1 MRNIMKIISVINYKG
16 GVGKT
21 TLTSNLAA
29 ELAYRGKKVLMIDL
43 DPQAS
48 LTFSF
53 LKPDEWQTNV
63 AAEKTIRNW
72 FVKRHR
78 AETFLDLIVEPGEAK
93 PFIETNGGVLH
104 LLSSHLDLINVDLE
118 LATGLAGSNL
128 QQAKHNFIATHSRLT
143 EGIRMIPEGMYDI
156 VLIDCP
162 PNFNIVTKN
171 AIVASEKI
179 LIPAKPDYL
188 STLGIHYLTTNLNK
202 LVKEFNEYCDV
213 DDDANDLPEKI
224 NPQIMGVVFTMVQ
237 YYGGAPISS
246 LRPYISQIAN
256 QGIPVFAH
264 QVRENKTAYADAGQY
279 GVPVVLNKKGNRPN
293 IVSEIEQLVSEI
305 ESKW

>member
-1 MRNIMKIISVINYKG
+1 MKIISVINYKG

-29 ELAYRGKKVLMIDL
+29 ELAYRGKRVLMIDL

-63 AAEKTIRNW
+63 AADKTIRNW
-72 FVKRHR
+72 FIKRHR
-78 AETFLDLIVEPGEAK
+78 AENFLDLIVEPGEAK
-93 PFIETNGGVLH
+93 PLIEKNGGVLH

-213 DDDANDLPEKI
+213 DDDATDLPEKI

-246 LRPYISQIAN
+246 LRPYINQIAD
-256 QGIPVFAH
+256 QGIPVFTH

-293 IVSEIEQLVSEI
+293 VVSEVEQLVSEI
-305 ESKW
+305 ESKL

>member
-1 MRNIMKIISVINYKG
+1 MRIISVINYKG

-29 ELAYRGKKVLMIDL
+29 ELAYRGKRVLMIDL

-63 AAEKTIRNW
+63 ATDKTIRNW
-72 FVKRHR
+72 FIKRHR
-78 AETFLDLIVEPGEAK
+78 AENFLDLIVEPGEAK
-93 PFIETNGGVLH
+93 PLIEKNGGVLH

-143 EGIRMIPEGMYDI
+143 EGIRMIPVGMYDI

-213 DDDANDLPEKI
+213 DDDATDLPEKI

-246 LRPYISQIAN
+246 LRPYINQIAD
-256 QGIPVFAH
+256 QGIPVFTH

-293 IVSEIEQLVSEI
+293 VVSEVEQLVSEI
-305 ESKW
+305 ESKL

>member
-1 MRNIMKIISVINYKG
+1 
-16 GVGKT
+16 
-21 TLTSNLAA
+21 
-29 ELAYRGKKVLMIDL
+29 
-43 DPQAS
+43 
-48 LTFSF
+48 
-53 LKPDEWQTNV
+53 
-63 AAEKTIRNW
+63 
-72 FVKRHR
+72 
-78 AETFLDLIVEPGEAK
+78 
-93 PFIETNGGVLH
+93 
-104 LLSSHLDLINVDLE
+104 
-118 LATGLAGSNL
+118 
-128 QQAKHNFIATHSRLT
+128 
-143 EGIRMIPEGMYDI
+143 MIPVGMYDI
-156 VLIDCP
+156 VLIDSP

-246 LRPYISQIAN
+246 LRPYINQIAD
-256 QGIPVFAH
+256 QGIPVFTH

-279 GVPVVLNKKGNRPN
+279 GVLVVSNKKGNRPN
-293 IVSEIEQLVSEI
+293 VVSELEQLVSEI
-305 ESKW
+305 ESKL

>member
-1 MRNIMKIISVINYKG
+1 MRIISVINYKG

-63 AAEKTIRNW
+63 ATDKTIRNW
-72 FVKRHR
+72 FIKRHR
-78 AETFLDLIVEPGEAK
+78 AENFLDLIVEPGEAK
-93 PFIETNGGVLH
+93 PLIEKNGGVLH
-104 LLSSHLDLINVDLE
+104 LLSSHLDLINVDLK

-143 EGIRMIPEGMYDI
+143 EGIRMIPVGMYDI

-246 LRPYISQIAN
+246 LRPYINQIAD
-256 QGIPVFAH
+256 QGIPVFTH

-293 IVSEIEQLVSEI
+293 VVTEVEQLVSEI
-305 ESKW
+305 ESKL

>member
-1 MRNIMKIISVINYKG
+1 MKIISVINYKG

-29 ELAYRGKKVLMIDL
+29 ELAFRGKRVLMIDL

-63 AAEKTIRNW
+63 ATDKTIRNW
-72 FVKRHR
+72 FIKRHR
-78 AETFLDLIVEPGEAK
+78 AENFLDLIVEPGEAK
-93 PFIETNGGVLH
+93 PLIEKNGGVLH

-143 EGIRMIPEGMYDI
+143 EGIRMIPVGMYDI

-246 LRPYISQIAN
+246 LRPYINQIAD
-256 QGIPVFAH
+256 QGIPVFTH

-293 IVSEIEQLVSEI
+293 VVTEVEQLVSEI
-305 ESKW
+305 ESKL

>member
-1 MRNIMKIISVINYKG
+1 MRIISVINYKG

-29 ELAYRGKKVLMIDL
+29 ELAFRGKRVLMIDL

-63 AAEKTIRNW
+63 ATDKTIRNW
-72 FVKRHR
+72 FIKRHR
-78 AETFLDLIVEPGEAK
+78 AENFLDLIVEPGEAK
-93 PFIETNGGVLH
+93 PLIEKNGGVLH

-246 LRPYISQIAN
+246 LRPYINQIAD
-256 QGIPVFAH
+256 QGIPVFTH

-293 IVSEIEQLVSEI
+293 VVSEVEQLVSEI
-305 ESKW
+305 ESKL

>member
-1 MRNIMKIISVINYKG
+1 MKIISVINYKG

-29 ELAYRGKKVLMIDL
+29 ELAFRGKRVLMIDL

-78 AETFLDLIVEPGEAK
+78 AKNFLDLIVEPGEAK
-93 PFIETNGGVLH
+93 PFIDTNGGVLH

-213 DDDANDLPEKI
+213 DDDANNLPEKI

-256 QGIPVFAH
+256 QGITVFAH

-279 GVPVVLNKKGNRPN
+279 GVPVVLNKKGNKPN

-305 ESKW
+305 ESKL

>member
-1 MRNIMKIISVINYKG
+1 MENID
-16 GVGKT
+16 
-21 TLTSNLAA
+21 
-29 ELAYRGKKVLMIDL
+29 KVL
-43 DPQAS
+43 
-48 LTFSF
+48 
-53 LKPDEWQTNV
+53 LKEVN
-63 AAEKTIRNW
+63 K
-72 FVKRHR
+72 FV
-78 AETFLDLIVEPGEAK
+78 TFLG
-93 PFIETNGGVLH
+93 N
-104 LLSSHLDLINVDLE
+104 
-118 LATGLAGSNL
+118 
-128 QQAKHNFIATHSRLT
+128 LT

-213 DDDANDLPEKI
+213 DDDANNLPEKI

-264 QVRENKTAYADAGQY
+264 QV
-279 GVPVVLNKKGNRPN
+279 
-293 IVSEIEQLVSEI
+293 
-305 ESKW
+305 

>member
-1 MRNIMKIISVINYKG
+1 MRIISVINYKG

-29 ELAYRGKKVLMIDL
+29 ELAYRGKRVLMIDL

-63 AAEKTIRNW
+63 AADKTIRNW
-72 FVKRHR
+72 FIKRHR
-78 AETFLDLIVEPGEAK
+78 AENFLDLIVEPGEAK
-93 PFIETNGGVLH
+93 PLIEKNGGVLH

-213 DDDANDLPEKI
+213 DDDATDLPEKI
-224 NPQIMGVVFTMVQ
+224 NTQIMGVVFTMVQ

-246 LRPYISQIAN
+246 LRPYINQIAD
-256 QGIPVFAH
+256 QGIPVFTH

-293 IVSEIEQLVSEI
+293 VVSEVEQLVSEI
-305 ESKW
+305 ESKL